1 LLTRGLLKLAERLLG
16 SCRAHHSPITL
27 PAHQIQFAKGNKI
40 LSAQLSADAQV
51 PPPIAMLQLISGFW
65 ISRGIYITAKLG
77 LADLVKD
84 GAKTADDLAAAT
96 KAHGSALFR
105 VLRALAS
112 VGIFTH
118 DEQNRFGDTPLL
130 QTLRSDVPGS
140 LRAFAMTELGEE
152 HYPAWGDLLHSVKT
166 GGIAFDH
173 AFGMDVWK
181 YFAQHPDNAK
191 IFNDAMSGMT
201 AQANEALHAAYDFA
215 GIKTLVDIGGGHG
228 GLITSILRRNPEMRG
243 ILFDSPPVID
253 GARSVIESS
262 DVAGRCKL
270 ASGNFFESLPAGGDA
285 HILKW
290 IIHDWDDEQSV
301 AILKNSHRALAEGGK
316 LILVEAVVPAGNEPH
331 FSKFIDLNMLV
342 MTGGRER
349 TEAEFRDLYERA
361 GFRLT
366 RVVPTESPFS
376 VIEGVRV

>member
-1 LLTRGLLKLAERLLG
+1 
-16 SCRAHHSPITL
+16 
-27 PAHQIQFAKGNKI
+27 
-40 LSAQLSADAQV
+40 LSAQQTADGTQA

-77 LADLVKD
+77 LADLIKD
-84 GAKTADDLAAAT
+84 GPKTSTELATAT
-96 KAHGSALFR
+96 GTHAPSLFR

-112 VGIFTH
+112 VGIFTQ
-118 DEQNRFGDTPLL
+118 DDQDRFGDTPLL

-152 HYPAWGDLLHSVKT
+152 HYPAWGELLHSVKT
-166 GGIAFDH
+166 GGIAFDQ

-181 YFAQHPDNAK
+181 YFGQHPDNAK

-215 GIKTLVDIGGGHG
+215 GINTLVDIGGGHG
-228 GLITSILRRNPEMRG
+228 SLISSILRRNPAVRG
-243 ILFDSPPVID
+243 ILFDSPQVVD
-253 GARSVIESS
+253 GARPLIESS
-262 DVAGRCKL
+262 DIAGRCEV
-270 ASGNFFESLPAGGDA
+270 AAGNFFESVPAGGDA

-290 IIHDWDDEQSV
+290 IIHDWNDEQSI
-301 AILKNSHRALAEGGK
+301 AILRNSHRALPENGK
-316 LILVEAVVPAGNEPH
+316 LLLVEAVVPAGREPH

-349 TEAEFRDLYERA
+349 TEAEFRELFERA

-376 VIEGVRV
+376 VIEGVRVQH

>member
-1 LLTRGLLKLAERLLG
+1 LNEQG
-16 SCRAHHSPITL
+16 
-27 PAHQIQFAKGNKI
+27 
-40 LSAQLSADAQV
+40 SADAAQV
-51 PPPIAMLQLISGFW
+51 PPPLAMLQLISGFW
-65 ISRGIYITAKLG
+65 ISRCIYITAKLG
-77 LADLVKD
+77 IADLLKE
-84 GAKTADDLAAAT
+84 GPKTALELAAAT
-96 KAHGSALFR
+96 ETHAPSLFR

-112 VGIFTH
+112 VGIVTQ
-118 DEQNRFGDTPLL
+118 DTEDRFGDNALL

-152 HYPAWGDLLHSVKT
+152 HYPAWGDLLHSVRT

-181 YFAQHPDNAK
+181 YFARHPDNAK

-215 GIKTLVDIGGGHG
+215 GIGTLVDIGGGHG
-228 GLITSILRRNPEMRG
+228 GLITSILRRRPEMRG
-243 ILFDSPPVID
+243 ILFDSPQVVD
-253 GARSVIESS
+253 GARPLIEAS
-262 DVAGRCKL
+262 DVAGRCEL
-270 ASGNFFESLPAGGDA
+270 RGGNFFESVPAGGDA

-290 IIHDWDDEQSV
+290 IIHDWNDDQSV
-301 AILKNSHRALAEGGK
+301 SILKNSHQALPENGK
-316 LILVEAVVPAGNEPH
+316 LILVEAVVPAGREPH

-349 TEAEFRDLYERA
+349 TETEFRDLYERA

-366 RVVPTESPFS
+366 RVIPTESPFS